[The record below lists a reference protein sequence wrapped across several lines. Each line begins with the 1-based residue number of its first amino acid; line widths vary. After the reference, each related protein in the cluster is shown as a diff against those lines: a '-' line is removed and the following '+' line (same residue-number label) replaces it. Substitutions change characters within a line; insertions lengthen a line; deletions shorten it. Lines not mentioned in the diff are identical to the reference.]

1 MKNNEGK
8 VLFTLII
15 LIVAV
20 IVIAVVAH
28 RLTISSDG
36 LIRKATSD
44 QEKYDKSEVLEEIN
58 VLINSICCSSI

>member
-44 QEKYDKSEVLEEIN
+44 QEKYDKSEVLEE
-58 VLINSICCSSI
+58 SMF